1 MQQVERVGEVMTF
14 QVAKTTAPHRPNS
27 MTHHCTAARAPQESC
42 WQEFQPAWIHHM
54 PSPNLSPAGKT
65 PSSTRASVQPARL
78 IMSCCQGLQPT
89 TPHHPC
95 LQELQPALD
104 SSQKR
109 LQACTEFKPHPRW
122 QELSPAI
129 SSSSTRTL
137 HPLAGQNFIQH
148 SDSWIHHNP
157 SNQSAPIGNIPETRE
172 NQQK

>member
-1 MQQVERVGEVMTF
+1 MTF
-14 QVAKTTAPHRPNS
+14 EVAKTTAPHRPNS

-109 LQACTEFKPHPRW
+109 HPSASKNSSLYRIQA
-122 QELSPAI
+122 
-129 SSSSTRTL
+129 SS
-137 HPLAGQNFIQH
+137 PLATFTSNIFQQH
-148 SDSWIHHNP
+148 
-157 SNQSAPIGNIPETRE
+157 QSAPSAGWPELYPALRLMDSP
-172 NQQK
+172 QPQKPRKQH